1 MGRLINLQNLLVL
14 SHQNLSFVREILEVY
29 LANNP
34 KDIDALKKRVDNAD
48 WEHVGYYVHKLKS
61 SSLTIGF
68 NEGCKIYQ
76 EMESRIKDNDDLS
89 DMPTLMDRA
98 VKLCDQAS
106 IEIKIYLAENA

>member
-1 MGRLINLQNLLVL
+1 ML